1 MSVIDKKIE
10 PAFPGE
16 TTVLGASAPCALFF
30 YKATHHFYSYS
41 SKKRKKK
48 KKVNTFVRQSAKK
61 KIRSVLIKLLTFF
74 AQRIRL
80 KHNTWLKP
88 EVSIVETLSSRDI

>member
-16 TTVLGASAPCALFF
+16 NTVLCASAPCALCF

-41 SKKRKKK
+41 SKKEQK
-48 KKVNTFVRQSAKK
+48 KKVKNAFVIDS
-61 KIRSVLIKLLTFF
+61 
-74 AQRIRL
+74 
-80 KHNTWLKP
+80 
-88 EVSIVETLSSRDI
+88 